1 MRKIKGSGSYLK
13 NQTRKN
19 LAKAFLCIILFGI
32 IFFPLNLNLLFS
44 RSLGTF
50 EAAGLLI
57 SLAPLAGFYFYLR
70 KYRIYNGG
78 WQGEKSVA
86 KQLSKTLSNDYFLI
100 NDVYLHDGG
109 GDIDQIVLGPTG
121 VCFGN

>member
-19 LAKAFLCIILFGI
+19 LAKAFFCIVLFGL
-32 IFFPLNLNLLFS
+32 IFFSLSLRVIFTL
-44 RSLGTF
+44 SLGIF
-50 EAAGLLI
+50 EEVGLLL
-57 SLAPLAGFYFYLR
+57 SLVPLAAFYYYLR

-86 KQLSKTLSNDYFLI
+86 KLLSKTLSDDYSLI
-100 NDVYLHDGG
+100 NDV
-109 GDIDQIVLGPTG
+109 
-121 VCFGN
+121 